1 MELLFNHQNTKTL
14 HHKATIKID
23 SDTNGQNNWLII
35 DWLLQIINCLQLHL
49 KNFRSSKMGV
59 WVQSVTLAE
68 SWSWCPHAAPVLEIL
83 SLATLSPAHTS
94 SHDHSPE
101 GQGHPCRA
109 DNWVSCSNTRHQH
122 DDRTE
127 HFTREI
133 VDTRNKTE
141 SSTTLTRNHW
151 LLLFDPVFLLVFVQ
165 YNDMSD
171 SNG

>member
-23 SDTNGQNNWLII
+23 SDINGQNNWLII

-59 WVQSVTLAE
+59 WVQLPLLRAGAGAHMLPQCWRYFHWPLSARLTPPAMITVQRVRVTHAE
-68 SWSWCPHAAPVLEIL
+68 QTTEFPAQIL
-83 SLATLSPAHTS
+83 DTNMMIGLNTS
-94 SHDHSPE
+94 HGKLLRPE
-101 GQGHPCRA
+101 TKL
-109 DNWVSCSNTRHQH
+109 NHQQ
-122 DDRTE
+122 
-127 HFTREI
+127 
-133 VDTRNKTE
+133 
-141 SSTTLTRNHW
+141 HW